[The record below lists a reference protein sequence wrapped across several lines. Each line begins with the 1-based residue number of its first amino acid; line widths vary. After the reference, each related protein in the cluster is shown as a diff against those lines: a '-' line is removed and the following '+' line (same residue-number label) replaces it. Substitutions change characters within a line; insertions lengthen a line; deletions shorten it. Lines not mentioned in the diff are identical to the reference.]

1 MQAVHVINPVN
12 LSVVTTITKDQD
24 GNTLSNYGAY
34 GGAANTSRS
43 WNDAVLAQASLVAVK
58 L

>member
-1 MQAVHVINPVN
+1 MINPVN

-43 WNDAVLAQASLVAVK
+43 WNDAVLAQASLVALK